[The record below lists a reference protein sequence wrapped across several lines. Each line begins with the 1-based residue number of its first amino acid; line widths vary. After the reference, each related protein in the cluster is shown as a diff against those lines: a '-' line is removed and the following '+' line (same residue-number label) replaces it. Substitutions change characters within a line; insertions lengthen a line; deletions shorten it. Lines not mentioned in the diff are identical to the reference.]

1 MTMKD
6 KLRKDAEYYI
16 GWNQRKFDYFKKQYE
31 NIKDPKETQ
40 LKLAFK
46 SDMIRTLHEIAYIK
60 CFLLDPKDTE
70 AREKIEKD
78 LINEIEELKSELKI
92 QMNEAEK

>member
-1 MTMKD
+1 MLD
-6 KLRKDAEYYI
+6 KLKKDAKYYL

-40 LKLAFK
+40 IKLLFK
-46 SDMIRTLHEIAYIK
+46 SEMIRTLHEIAYIR
-60 CFLLDPKDTE
+60 CFLLDPKDIE

-78 LINEIEELKSELKI
+78 LMIEIENLKLELKI
-92 QMNEAEK
+92 QNSDKELK

>member
-1 MTMKD
+1 MLDELK
-6 KLRKDAEYYI
+6 KDAEYYL
-16 GWNQRKFDYFKKQYE
+16 GWNQRKLNYFKEQYE
-31 NIKDPKETQ
+31 NIKELRDPKTMQ
-40 LKLAFK
+40 LKYVFK

-78 LINEIEELKSELKI
+78 LINEVEELKLKLN
-92 QMNEAEK
+92 NE